1 MSQPQTAK
9 SQRLFQNSVDE
20 EDLRRRLQEEKRSL
34 AAERREFEREKR
46 EFRIEQKIEK
56 ERISQE
62 SRLFEMKWKILE
74 AELQKLAVEKQEI
87 DKERKKN
94 RSIRAEYQSHTTAVS
109 RMFFSGVN
117 SESGMKKRYKDLIKI
132 FHPDNM
138 DGDTQ
143 TLQVINREYD
153 ELKKLFCR

>member
-74 AELQKLAVEKQEI
+74 AELQKLAFEKQEI
-87 DKERKKN
+87 DRERQKH
-94 RSIRAEYQSHTTAVS
+94 RSVRAEYQSRTAAVS
-109 RMFFSGVN
+109 GIFFSGVN
-117 SESGMKKRYKDLIKI
+117 TESGMRKRYKDLIKI

-138 DGDTQ
+138 EGDTQ
-143 TLQVINREYD
+143 TLQAINREYD
-153 ELKKLFCR
+153 EMKKQFCR